1 MIDNTDEYIL
11 NIIQN
16 DSSVSNVDISRQLG
30 MAPSAT
36 LERIRK
42 LKEKGVIKGYHARIN
57 PKSVDMGLLA
67 FIHIKTNTEREK
79 WDVADIVSRIPEV
92 LEVHDIAGEDCY
104 LVKLRTRDT
113 ESLYELLRN
122 KFGSI
127 PSVEST
133 RTTIVLR
140 TMKETTVLPVKNNQ
154 GKNPTGKT

>member
-1 MIDNTDEYIL
+1 MIDNIDEKIL
-11 NIIQN
+11 KIIQI
-16 DSSVSNVDISRQLG
+16 DSNIPNVEIARRMG

-42 LKEKGVIKGYHARIN
+42 LKERGIINGYHAHIN
-57 PKSVDMGLLA
+57 PKSVGLGLLA
-67 FIHIKTNTEREK
+67 FIHIKTNANREK
-79 WDVADIVSRIPEV
+79 WDVADIASRIPEV

-113 ESLYELLRN
+113 ESLYELLRE

-140 TMKETTVLPVKNNQ
+140 TTKETTVLPIKEDQNN
-154 GKNPTGKT
+154 KTGL